1 VTSYDKAEKHN
12 MTGEDTA
19 VDDGALD
26 SVFATDR
33 DRGGK
38 TAPPEPA
45 PKETVSTEPA
55 AEKPAEGEEADPKR
69 DPFEKY
75 RDPESGRLVSEA
87 ERKGLLNELKS
98 EREKRQEQARL
109 REESDKRSKEYEE
122 RIKDYER
129 RLQAAQQPPLQH
141 QQPVQQQPQPKRPDV
156 WTDPEGALAY
166 DRQQLEAKQ
175 KFDIFET
182 RLEFSEELMS
192 AKPDYEQMKAIFLEA
207 ANANPALA
215 QQMVSHRMPAK
226 FVYEEG
232 KRLAAY
238 KEVGTDLEGYRK
250 RIEDEAR
257 VKFLEEL
264 KTGTTATAQPQKF
277 PGTLADATASGGQ
290 GAHLTDEAVMGDVF
304 STNRRRK

>member
-1 VTSYDKAEKHN
+1 MTSYDKAEKLK
-12 MTGEDTA
+12 MTGDDTA

-38 TAPPEPA
+38 SAPPEPQ
-45 PKETVSTEPA
+45 PKETVSTEPV
-55 AEKPAEGEEADPKR
+55 AEKPAEGEAETEPGKR

-75 RDPESGRLVSEA
+75 RDPETGRMVPLH
-87 ERKGLLNELKS
+87 ELKS

-109 REESDKRSKEYEE
+109 REDAEKRANEHAE
-122 RIKDYER
+122 RIKDLER
-129 RLQAAQQPPLQH
+129 RLQAAQQPAPQY

-166 DRQQLEAKQ
+166 DRQQILAQ
-175 KFDIFET
+175 QRFDVFET
-182 RLEFSEELMS
+182 RVAMSEELMS
-192 AKPDYEQMKAIFLEA
+192 SKPDFQQMKDVFIEA
-207 ANANPALA
+207 ARSNPMLA
-215 QQMVSHRMPAK
+215 QQMANHPLPAK
-226 FVYEEG
+226 FAYDEG
-232 KRLAAY
+232 KKLAAMQ
-238 KEVGTDLEGYRK
+238 EVGTDINAYRK
-250 RIEDEAR
+250 RIEDEIRAK
-257 VKFLEEL
+257 VVEEL

-304 STNRRRK
+304 SSNRRRK